1 MTLPNAD
8 RALVE
13 PAKVRDYLLSHEHPV
28 GRSKAAA
35 FEAVGYHRD
44 TWETLQADLVAIARV
59 GNAVP
64 TELGLHGQKYEVAG
78 ILTGPVRRELPITTI
93 WLVRR
98 GEDYPRLVTA
108 YPRARR

>member
-1 MTLPNAD
+1 MILPNAD
-8 RALVE
+8 RAFVE

-28 GRSKAAA
+28 GRSKAVA

-44 TWETLQADLVAIARV
+44 RWEILQADLVAIAKL
-59 GNAVP
+59 GDAVR

-78 ILTGPVRRELPITTI
+78 ILTGPATRELPITTI

-98 GEDYPRLVTA
+98 GEDFPRLVTA
-108 YPRARR
+108 YPRERR